1 MDFVVIG
8 EMIESLGFPI
18 AASIALFWSNRETV
32 KQYGQII
39 TEFRNTLHENTN
51 AMEKLIDKIDRK

>member
-18 AASIALFWSNRETV
+18 AVSIALFWSNRETV
-32 KQYGQII
+32 KQYGQVIA
-39 TEFRNTLHENTN
+39 EFRKTLHENTN